1 MVDDPM
7 NPFDLMTK
15 PEVEAAV
22 ADLINHLVHALSM
35 QDMTIS
41 EMSIKDAEEVGM
53 EVFKAHVKHGR
64 LERSD
69 YREFSACYRQAL
81 LMSTNTTSDF
91 STDWQ

>member
-7 NPFDLMTK
+7 NPFDLMTR

-22 ADLINHLVHALSM
+22 TDLINHLVHALSI
-35 QDMTIS
+35 QGMTIS

-53 EVFKAHVKHGR
+53 EVFQAHVTHGR
-64 LERSD
+64 LQQSD

-81 LMSTNTTSDF
+81 LMSTNTTSHF
-91 STDWQ
+91 ANDWA